1 MRDLRFALRTLR
13 KSPGYAAVAILTL
26 GLAIGA
32 NTATYSVVHGV
43 LLRPLPYANPERL
56 VTIWESSPQFP
67 DMSVSYPDLLDW
79 QKSQRSFEA
88 VAGGRGE
95 AYNLTGAGA
104 PERLEGRQ
112 VSANLLSLLGVRPIL
127 GRNFTSEEDQGDG
140 THVAILTYG
149 FWQRRFG
156 GNPGIVGQSITL
168 NGHPFTIVGVLPKPF
183 HMVTHFGAV
192 PAGDVLVPL
201 ANIDRDMQRRGNHP
215 GLLAFARLRPG
226 VTIEQARADMASI
239 GRALGEQYPQNKSVL
254 PSIAPLHGDAVR
266 DVRPM
271 LLVLMGAVGF
281 VLLIAAANVA
291 NLMLA
296 RATTRR
302 REMAIRT
309 ALGAGRAT
317 LIRQLLVEA
326 TVVSLLGGVLGVL
339 LALWGVDVVAH
350 IKSDQLPLV
359 GTIEVDRSVLLFSLS
374 VSIGTGILFGLV
386 PAFMASRTNIHE
398 SLKEGDAR
406 AGASAGHRRLRSLLV
421 VGEVALALVLL
432 VGAGLSIRTV
442 SQLEHL
448 DLGFRAEHLLAGR
461 TIVPAGHYK
470 DPAQLRA
477 FIERVLLN
485 AKAIPGVTSAAIT
498 NGVPLAGGSETSF
511 WVEGRG
517 TATNAEVPFAVYYPI
532 SPEYF
537 DTMGIRLIAGRGFTN
552 ADDQNGRKVVIVDER
567 IATKFFPGGALGKHF
582 AEDDGKP
589 ADEIIGVVQH
599 VVHYGP
605 GEPEP
610 APYQFYL
617 PYRQISDKSFEGRM
631 RSFSIVLRTSGD
643 AGQAARPLAD
653 AVAAADPE
661 QPVYEI
667 KTMAQLVD
675 EALVA
680 RRFAMTLLGIFALL
694 AVVLATVGL
703 YAVVAYT
710 VSQRTHEIG
719 IRMALGAQSRE
730 VARMV
735 VAQALRLVALGLVLG
750 AGGALALTHLM
761 RKMLFGVSASD
772 PATFAAVA
780 ALLATV
786 ALVASWLPARRAS
799 RVDPMVALRG
809 D

>member
-43 LLRPLPYANPERL
+43 LLRQLPYANPERL

-79 QKSQRSFEA
+79 QKSQRSFDDI
-88 VAGGRGE
+88 AGARTQ
-95 AYNLTGAGA
+95 AYNLTGVGA

-112 VSANLLSLLGVRPIL
+112 VSASFLPMLGVRPIL
-127 GRNFTSEEDQGDG
+127 GRNFTAEEDRGDG
-140 THVAILTYG
+140 AHVALLTWG

-156 GNPGIVGQSITL
+156 GNPGIVGQSMTL
-168 NGHPFTIVGVLPKPF
+168 NGHPFTVVGVMPRQF
-183 HMVTHFGAV
+183 YMVTHFGPV
-192 PAGDVLVPL
+192 PAGDVYVPL
-201 ANIDRDMQRRGNHP
+201 ANIDKDMQRRGNHP
-215 GLLAFARLRPG
+215 GLLGFAKLKPG
-226 VTIEQARADMASI
+226 VTLEQARADLESM
-239 GRALGEQYPQNKSVL
+239 GRALGEQYRQNQSVL
-254 PSIAPLHGDAVR
+254 PSVASLHGDAVR

-309 ALGAGRAT
+309 ALGAGRWA
-317 LIRQLLVEA
+317 LIRQLLIEA
-326 TVVSLLGGVLGVL
+326 TVISVIGGVLGVL
-339 LALWGVDVVAH
+339 LALWGVDVVAQ

-359 GTIEVDRSVLLFSLS
+359 GTIAVDHSVLLFSLGVS
-374 VSIGTGILFGLV
+374 VGTGILFGLV
-386 PAFMASRTNIHE
+386 PAFMTSRTSVSE

-406 AGASAGHRRLRSLLV
+406 AGASASHRRLRSMLV

-432 VGAGLSIRTV
+432 VGAGLSMRTV
-442 SQLEHL
+442 GQLAHM
-448 DLGFRAEHLLAGR
+448 DLGFRPDHLLLGSVS
-461 TIVPAGHYK
+461 VPAGHYK

-477 FIERVLLN
+477 FVERVLQN
-485 AKAIPGVTSAAIT
+485 AKAIPGVTSAAISA
-498 NGVPLAGGSETSF
+498 GAPLAGGAETSF

-517 TATNAEVPFAVYYPI
+517 EPKNEEVPFAVYYPT
-532 SPEYF
+532 SPEYL
-537 DTMGIRLIAGRGFTN
+537 DTMGIRLIAGRAFN
-552 ADDQNGRKVVIVDER
+552 NDDDVEGRRVTIIDER
-567 IATKFFPGGALGKHF
+567 IAQKFFPGGAIGKHF
-582 AEDDGKP
+582 ADDHGKP
-589 ADEIIGVVQH
+589 TDEIVGVVQH

-605 GEPEP
+605 GENEP
-610 APYQFYL
+610 APFQFYY
-617 PYRQISDKSFEGRM
+617 PYRQISDQHFEMGM
-631 RSFSIVLRTSGD
+631 RSFGVVLRTSGD
-643 AGQAARPLAD
+643 PRRLAKPLAD

-661 QPVYEI
+661 QPVHDV
-667 KTMAQLVD
+667 KTMAQYVD

-680 RRFAMTLLGIFALL
+680 RRFAMTLLGVFALI
-694 AVVLATVGL
+694 AVLLATVGL

-730 VARMV
+730 VAGMV
-735 VAQALRLVALGLVLG
+735 ISQALRLVIVGLCLGVSG
-750 AGGALALTHLM
+750 SLALTHLM
-761 RKMLFGVSASD
+761 RKMLYGVSASD
-772 PATFAAVA
+772 PATFAGVA
-780 ALLATV
+780 ALLAAV
-786 ALVASWLPARRAS
+786 ALAASWLPARRAS
-799 RVDPMVALRG
+799 RVDPMIALRG